1 MTSILTKLKTLFS
14 QRKTLQHQPEV
25 ETAIS
30 AHIRQDEV
38 HAAQNQKPDNAA
50 DPNLNGDILKK
61 LMSALEHTHE
71 GMYNCDETFAL
82 LDEYVELIIDNGE
95 EAASLMPYVKR
106 HLELCPDCH
115 GAYEVLHRIL
125 ESETTS
131 AEPPH

>member
-14 QRKTLQHQPEV
+14 QRKSIVHQPDLEQGASRAALKQTPAK
-25 ETAIS
+25 ETV
-30 AHIRQDEV
+30 Q
-38 HAAQNQKPDNAA
+38 
-50 DPNLNGDILKK
+50 NLNTDILKN

>member
-14 QRKTLQHQPEV
+14 QRKSIVHQPDLEQDASRAALKQTPAK
-25 ETAIS
+25 ETV
-30 AHIRQDEV
+30 Q
-38 HAAQNQKPDNAA
+38 
-50 DPNLNGDILKK
+50 NLNTDILKN